1 MGQKKNK
8 NIILIII
15 MCMVI
20 LILLAGGAYIYFAT
34 DIFKSKKDLFLK
46 YFTQIGDEKQGFIE
60 TTLKDYF
67 EKQKNTPYTNEGT
80 ATVNITD
87 SMNQQKFEDANNIN
101 LTFAGQVN
109 TANAQRTQVISLNY
123 SDSVKFPLTYKQ
135 IGNTIGIQ
143 TDYIGSKYIAT
154 NTQTTDSLTDQI
166 KNIQKV
172 QQLLNIELNQKDWQY
187 LKETYFNILVKEL
200 QDNNFSRVEEGNSK
214 GYRVTFNGENL
225 KNITTK
231 LLETL
236 KNDQTMLEKINEYLK
251 AQKNSSNITAS
262 TIDNFIKEMNNNS
275 ELNEVNLQITVYQE
289 KQKTKKIV
297 INMNDMVLQ
306 IEKNITGNSQ
316 QYVISLGTNQQ
327 KGKLEISLIVSY
339 SGLQSLQSISENYE
353 LKVQYGEQNTVVTY
367 QYNWNNNIEFTDNIN
382 IVNFSNNDTI
392 MLNEL
397 EEEQRNTFVT
407 AIEKRIQ
414 SVNKNQMQKLG
425 LEEDGN
431 PLQYIIPTLGSDFSS
446 INAMNQNHLS
456 EEEISTFNSK
466 FENYASNNLKGVTVK
481 GLLSTIQLNNESQE
495 DKNKEIKEIHLDGE
509 EYEATEQNITLL
521 KSSIE
526 VETAYR
532 VEFEKD
538 EHMGMIYRVVI
549 NKK

>member
-1 MGQKKNK
+1 
-8 NIILIII
+8 
-15 MCMVI
+15 
-20 LILLAGGAYIYFAT
+20 
-34 DIFKSKKDLFLK
+34 
-46 YFTQIGDEKQGFIE
+46 
-60 TTLKDYF
+60 
-67 EKQKNTPYTNEGT
+67 
-80 ATVNITD
+80 
-87 SMNQQKFEDANNIN
+87 
-101 LTFAGQVN
+101 
-109 TANAQRTQVISLNY
+109 
-123 SDSVKFPLTYKQ
+123 
-135 IGNTIGIQ
+135 
-143 TDYIGSKYIAT
+143 
-154 NTQTTDSLTDQI
+154 
-166 KNIQKV
+166 
-172 QQLLNIELNQKDWQY
+172 
-187 LKETYFNILVKEL
+187 
-200 QDNNFSRVEEGNSK
+200 
-214 GYRVTFNGENL
+214 
-225 KNITTK
+225 
-231 LLETL
+231 
-236 KNDQTMLEKINEYLK
+236 
-251 AQKNSSNITAS
+251 
-262 TIDNFIKEMNNNS
+262 
-275 ELNEVNLQITVYQE
+275 
-289 KQKTKKIV
+289 
-297 INMNDMVLQ
+297 MNDMVLQ

>member
-109 TANAQRTQVISLNY
+109 TANAQRTQDISLNY

-172 QQLLNIELNQKDWQY
+172 QQLLNIELNQEDWQY

-214 GYRVTFNGENL
+214 GYRVNFNGENL

-236 KNDQTMLEKINEYLK
+236 KNDQAMIEKINEYLK
-251 AQKNSSNITAS
+251 AQKNSSKITAS